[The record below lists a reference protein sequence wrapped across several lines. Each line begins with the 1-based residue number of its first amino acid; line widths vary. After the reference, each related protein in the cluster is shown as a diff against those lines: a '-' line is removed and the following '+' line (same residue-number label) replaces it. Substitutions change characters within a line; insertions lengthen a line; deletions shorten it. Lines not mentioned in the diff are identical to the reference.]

1 MAGTPI
7 RDPVGD
13 HLLTPQN
20 AALVV
25 IDYQPSQFAGVQS
38 MDRDLLLENIVSTV
52 KTAQAFDVPIVH
64 STVNVASGRGQPTV
78 PELAELLESDPPI
91 DRTTLNAWE
100 DSDFLAAVRATGRR
114 KLILCALWTEICMAF
129 PALDALR
136 EGYDVYPVVDA
147 IGGTSEE
154 AHRAGLGRVV
164 QAGGRPISWVALAC
178 ELQRDWAREE
188 TVADVI
194 EIVLT
199 ERLLKT

>member
-136 EGYDVYPVVDA
+136 EGYDLYPVVDV
-147 IGGTSEE
+147 IGGTSDE
-154 AHRAGLGRVV
+154 AHRAGLERVV
-164 QAGGRPISWVALAC
+164 QAGGHPISWVALAC